1 MASSLLEKDSA
12 LQDRI
17 LKTVVLP
24 VQVKIVGNATA
35 ASKISSSDLPGV
47 VLAVAAGQTSLLPS
61 GVTTVT
67 PVDATGLFSIVLD
80 SAAIGSVNKVI
91 SVDVVNVTGT
101 HTAAI
106 SLSNGYIVV
115 DINSDVDLT
124 AANTSELKLVLTYL
138 KK

>member
-1 MASSLLEKDSA
+1 MASSLLENNSA

-17 LKTVVLP
+17 LKTVALP
-24 VQVKIVGNATA
+24 IQVKIVGNATA
-35 ASKISSSDLPGV
+35 ASKVSSSDLPGV

-67 PVDATGLFSIVLD
+67 PADATGLYSIVLD

-91 SVDVVNVTGT
+91 SVAVVDVTGT

-106 SLSNGYIVV
+106 SLSNGHIVV
-115 DINSDVDLT
+115 DIDSSVDLT
-124 AANTSELKLVLTYL
+124 GANTSELKLVLTYI